1 MGVSLELWRARI
13 GCFVMP
19 RKCRTRV
26 ETVKPVFVSLAIRLA
41 LFYLLIAEG
50 IESNPGPHSRTTDA
64 GSEQG
69 SSPRGRG
76 RGRGARGNG
85 GRGGRGSRRG
95 RGETV
100 DIFANAAVGG
110 IPGQEAQPEPPYSL
124 RRSSRSQNQPTV
136 SDWLMGSQSQSQSQ
150 SMLHTN
156 NPQRDIDLESQTSEQ
171 QSEPT
176 ETDDIDATGTTSLL
190 PEIRR
195 DVKAMNKKFDYL
207 EKSVRTLKHD
217 SKCLKEQN
225 SRLTN
230 QVTELQSTVSQL
242 ESRTRETEQKN
253 ERLEAQSRRDNLK
266 FHGFDDNRRETWEE
280 SENTVRRYISEE
292 LNIDDSAIK
301 IVWAHRIR
309 SRNSPRPIIVKFS
322 HYKDRDSV
330 LKSFREKRRSRLA
343 DNAQGLVGENR
354 NGNDGAEV
362 PESRNNIRVSEDFP
376 ERVVKVRSELYP
388 FLKSSIEQG
397 HDAFFR
403 YDHLVVDGQEYEYDS
418 VRRRPVPV
426 SK

>member
-1 MGVSLELWRARI
+1 
-13 GCFVMP
+13 
-19 RKCRTRV
+19 
-26 ETVKPVFVSLAIRLA
+26 
-41 LFYLLIAEG
+41 
-50 IESNPGPHSRTTDA
+50 
-64 GSEQG
+64 
-69 SSPRGRG
+69 
-76 RGRGARGNG
+76 
-85 GRGGRGSRRG
+85 
-95 RGETV
+95 
-100 DIFANAAVGG
+100 
-110 IPGQEAQPEPPYSL
+110 
-124 RRSSRSQNQPTV
+124 
-136 SDWLMGSQSQSQSQ
+136 MGSQSQSQSQ

-156 NPQRDIDLESQTSEQ
+156 NPQRDVDLESQTSEQ

-176 ETDDIDATGTTSLL
+176 ETDDIDATDTTSLL
-190 PEIRR
+190 LEIRR

-301 IVWAHRIR
+301 IERAHRIR

-322 HYKDRDSV
+322 HYKDRDGV

-343 DNAQGLVGENR
+343 DNAQGLMGGNR

-403 YDHLVVDGQEYEYDS
+403 STSMTVCVDDQFQCQNRLRAEA
-418 VRRRPVPV
+418 
-426 SK
+426 